1 MEKLVKISRVIDIIV
16 KISRG
21 ICIGVA
27 VAAVILFVI
36 GLALP
41 ASQYEQLVS
50 ASDMSVDLGSVKL
63 ELARPL
69 EPSGDLRTF
78 VCLSMVSGAA
88 AAALAAWCLT
98 LFHKVLKPM
107 SEGQPFGGAVS
118 GTLRKLG
125 WMTLFGGIAIDVLSY
140 VVTRLEV
147 GLYDLNE
154 VFAPGLISGCTVEY
168 VSSGLVAPVVIL
180 LLSLVFKYGEELQR
194 QSDETL

>member
-1 MEKLVKISRVIDIIV
+1 MEKLVKISHTIDVIV
-16 KISRG
+16 KALRVLCAG
-21 ICIGVA
+21 LA
-27 VAAVILFVI
+27 AAAVILFVI
-36 GLALP
+36 ALVLP
-41 ASQYEQLVS
+41 ASQYERLIS
-50 ASDMSVDLGSVKL
+50 TSDMSVDLGSVKL

-69 EPSGDLRTF
+69 EPSGDLRAF
-78 VCLSMVSGAA
+78 ACLSMAAGAA
-88 AAALAAWCLT
+88 AAALAAWCLS

-125 WMTLFGGIAIDVLSY
+125 WITLFGGVAIDVLSY
-140 VVTRLEV
+140 VVIRLEV

-154 VFAPGLISGCTVEY
+154 IFAPGLVSGCTVEY